1 MPESPTTQTSPA
13 AVALGDTVAN
23 LGAREKLA
31 RLLNTVK
38 GKQHVLVLTHDNPD
52 PDSLASAVALAQL
65 LEKRAG
71 VEATVA
77 YGGIIWRAGDNAPLQ
92 RLHLT
97 FLFFSSFSPH
107 CVGLSYLGDNP
118 PHQGN

>member
-1 MPESPTTQTSPA
+1 MPESPTTQTRPA

-77 YGGIIWRAGDNAPLQ
+77 YGGNNARSESTSPVRGVHLPALSTPWRPPQHGRP
-92 RLHLT
+92 
-97 FLFFSSFSPH
+97 
-107 CVGLSYLGDNP
+107 SYP
-118 PHQGN
+118 AH

>member
-1 MPESPTTQTSPA
+1 MPESPTTQTRPA

-38 GKQHVLVLTHDNPD
+38 GRQHVLVLTHDNPD

-77 YGGIIWRAGDNAPLQ
+77 YGGIIRRPANRVPVKGG
-92 RLHLT
+92 
-97 FLFFSSFSPH
+97 H
-107 CVGLSYLGDNP
+107 CPRG
-118 PHQGN
+118 

>member
-1 MPESPTTQTSPA
+1 MPESPTTQTRPA

-38 GKQHVLVLTHDNPD
+38 GRQHVLVLTHDNPD

-77 YGGIIWRAGDNAPLQ
+77 YGGGIGGARRIPPLQ
-92 RLHLT
+92 QPRLSQVLPSRLAPRT
-97 FLFFSSFSPH
+97 
-107 CVGLSYLGDNP
+107 V
-118 PHQGN
+118 